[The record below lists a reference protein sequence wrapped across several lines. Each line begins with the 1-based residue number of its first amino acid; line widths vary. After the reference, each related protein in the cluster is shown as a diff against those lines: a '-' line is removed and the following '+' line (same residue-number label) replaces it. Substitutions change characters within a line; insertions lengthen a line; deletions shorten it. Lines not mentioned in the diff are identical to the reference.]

1 MFQFFKRKAVDFFSP
16 QDKEQIVDAIKK
28 AEHKTSGEIRVY
40 IESDCNHTNAIDRAI
55 EIFEDLEIY
64 NTKQRNGVL
73 VYVAIKARKL
83 AIYGDQ
89 GIYESVGKEFWDAQ
103 VEKMIHVFNKNDY
116 AEGIATIVK
125 EIGDALRKHFPYDA
139 QTDVNELPDDIVFGN

>member
-1 MFQFFKRKAVDFFSP
+1 MFNLFKRKAVDFFSP
-16 QDKEQIVDAIKK
+16 QDKEQIVNAIKK

-40 IESDCNHTNAIDRAI
+40 IESDCNHTNAIDRAV

-64 NTKQRNGVL
+64 KTKQRNGVL

-103 VEKMIHVFNKNDY
+103 VEKMIHFFNKNDY
-116 AEGIATIVK
+116 AEGIGAIVT
-125 EIGDALRKHFPYDA
+125 EVGDALRKHFPYDA